1 MCYNSVY
8 KCYKLFIFIFY
19 LYSSKKKIY
28 IFIFILHYDAHFL
41 MLIYKM
47 NTNHNIRLVKLL
59 MRILE
64 TNAPIN
70 QTSVSIGFKNGNQNE
85 TKIKAKKKLTCKKT
99 LK

>member
-1 MCYNSVY
+1 
-8 KCYKLFIFIFY
+8 
-19 LYSSKKKIY
+19 
-28 IFIFILHYDAHFL
+28 

-85 TKIKAKKKLTCKKT
+85 TKINRKKITYK
-99 LK
+99 